1 MANKSNDLLVILIVL
16 IMVVLGVSINIGS
29 KVDSIEDEV
38 EDNLGTDMTGS
49 LEVISTE
56 PPCPAE
62 LKLGQK
68 LTVKFRYDLG
78 TTEEVHIWARPYTNG
93 RRTSGYKA
101 HGSLTYKSS
110 VNKAGIAEGYFYFD
124 TPTKVDEV
132 QINMRD
138 VYSKSNIATVSQ
150 KISATWVETNSLSD
164 DIQYDPSVKAIVEKT
179 KKELSTSEQ
188 YSRHGAL
195 VYQIRSADG
204 QFSRARTEF
213 HWTGQGRGGYNPGRI
228 SEEET
233 KVMFGRAGQS
243 AELRVIH
250 PDYHEFRR
258 PITFEKG
265 KTIAWDD
272 IVLERV
278 SAGSSC
284 IVKGIVHLEDDAN
297 PVDIYVSADRSS
309 KTTANKEGEFILSNL
324 RSGEIRIYARKP
336 GYHGLYTTV
345 QVKKGETGTCEL
357 KGYRIRKAK
366 VRWAFQPDGSK
377 NFSKA
382 NIVTGTAVLQD
393 NILDRVSFS
402 DGFKQVRGKS
412 DFYVHQKEDTLLIR
426 NTDVRRNGPAFI
438 EVDGSFDNLI
448 EAPDF
453 GYNRIALT
461 LKQGKVYVFR
471 TYDGEK
477 YAKMEVLEIID

>member
-1 MANKSNDLLVILIVL
+1 MANKSNVLLVILIVL
-16 IMVVLGVSINIGS
+16 IIVVLGVLIDIGS
-29 KVDSIEDEV
+29 KVDSIEDE
-38 EDNLGTDMTGS
+38 GS
-49 LEVISTE
+49 IIS
-56 PPCPAE
+56 
-62 LKLGQK
+62 
-68 LTVKFRYDLG
+68 D
-78 TTEEVHIWARPYTNG
+78 
-93 RRTSGYKA
+93 
-101 HGSLTYKSS
+101 
-110 VNKAGIAEGYFYFD
+110 
-124 TPTKVDEV
+124 
-132 QINMRD
+132 QI
-138 VYSKSNIATVSQ
+138 Q
-150 KISATWVETNSLSD
+150 H
-164 DIQYDPSVKAIVEKT
+164 DPSVKAIIEKT

-204 QFSRARTEF
+204 QLSRARTEF
-213 HWTGQGRGGYNPGRI
+213 HWTGQGRGGYRPARV
-228 SEEET
+228 SEGET
-233 KVMFGRAGQS
+233 KVMFDRDGQP

-265 KTIAWDD
+265 KTIVWDD

-278 SAGSSC
+278 SASSSC

-309 KTTANKEGEFILSNL
+309 KTTVNKEGEFILSNL
-324 RSGEIRIYARKP
+324 RSGEIRIYASKP
-336 GYHGLYTTV
+336 GYCGLYTTV
-345 QVKKGETGTCEL
+345 QVKKRETGTCEL

-382 NIVTGTAVLQD
+382 NIVTGTAVIQD

-402 DGFKQVRGKS
+402 EGFKQVRGKS
-412 DFYVHQKEDTLLIR
+412 DFLVYQKEDTLLIR
-426 NTDVRRNGPAFI
+426 NFDVRRNGPAI
-438 EVDGSFDNLI
+438 LEIDGSFDDLI

-453 GYNRIALT
+453 DYNSIAQT